1 MIPPQNKSGKPLSA
15 IQEQR
20 LRMIKQKEDTLRTVI
35 TSAKDNPKFIKLLKY
50 SLNSLEDF
58 VSPPNREI
66 RLNATIII
74 RRKLFFSYS
83 FSRRS
88 WRSS

>member
-35 TSAKDNPKFIKLLKY
+35 LSAKDNPKFIKLLKY
-50 SLNSLEDF
+50 CLNSLEGF

-74 RRKLFFSYS
+74 RRKFFFSYS
-83 FSRRS
+83 FS
-88 WRSS
+88 

>member
-20 LRMIKQKEDTLRTVI
+20 LRMIKQKEDTFRTVLI
-35 TSAKDNPKFIKLLKY
+35 SAKDNPKFIKLLKY
-50 SLNSLEDF
+50 SLNSLEGF

-74 RRKLFFSYS
+74 RRKFFYLLLIL
-83 FSRRS
+83 
-88 WRSS
+88 

>member
-1 MIPPQNKSGKPLSA
+1 MIPSQNKSGKPLSA

-35 TSAKDNPKFIKLLKY
+35 LSAKDNPKFIKLLKY
-50 SLNSLEDF
+50 SLNSLEGF

-74 RRKLFFSYS
+74 RRKFFFSYS
-83 FSRRS
+83 FS
-88 WRSS
+88 